1 MILLWRR
8 LERHTEVGDLRVR
21 RTLLGADDALH
32 SMGKKV
38 RDVKNDL

>member
-1 MILLWRR
+1 MVK
-8 LERHTEVGDLRVR
+8 HTEVGDLRVR

-32 SMGKKV
+32 SIGKEV